1 MKTKKRVLSAGLT
14 FAAALF
20 LAACGQFRFR
30 YKKLTHQ
37 PLVEIQLLLTI
48 Y

>member
-20 LAACGQFRFR
+20 LYDFNVKFFC
-30 YKKLTHQ
+30 KKCL
-37 PLVEIQLLLTI
+37 
-48 Y
+48 